1 MIGEVLLVAAE
12 VFQLLV
18 CLLFAK
24 CRKQE
29 ALQQSV
35 TNGGIEGNFGL
46 VWIEH
51 VSWL

>member
-1 MIGEVLLVAAE
+1 MIGEVPLVATE

-35 TNGGIEGNFGL
+35 TNGGIVGNFKL
-46 VWIEH
+46 IWSEH
-51 VSWL
+51 VSPA